1 MANGTGRFGLSV
13 IGNRAVLTLCGS
25 LVLSNP
31 VGKANIHVAIG
42 PQGYLLE
49 LVRTD
54 AIMRP
59 IDEATQADWDLVEKG
74 LYVSAAGTLNTAM
87 IVLER
92 TRAAYLPVV
101 KVGGETAPSQ
111 IVERLDEVDALR
123 AYNKALSDAA
133 KEEHS

>member
-1 MANGTGRFGLSV
+1 MSP
-13 IGNRAVLTLCGS
+13 IS
-25 LVLSNP
+25 
-31 VGKANIHVAIG
+31 

-74 LYVSAAGTLNTAM
+74 HYVSAAGTLNTAM

-111 IVERLDEVDALR
+111 IVGRLHEVDALR

-133 KEEHS
+133 EEEHS